1 MDRNKFKTGAINSN
15 LTSLGS
21 EMQTS
26 NDNEIKNENY
36 YKTIDKVDEK
46 RDNLFY
52 SQLVQRDKDN
62 DYKIVEVIEQGNEDK
77 DHPPVIEQS
86 NEDKDYLPVIEQG
99 NEDKDYLHVIEQD
112 NEDKDYLSV
121 IGQCDEDRDYQ
132 SVIDHKSEYKD
143 YLQVIDQDNENT
155 YLQLSGNE
163 RNYFQE
169 RGLETT
175 KHNGLINVINNLF
188 K

>member
-1 MDRNKFKTGAINSN
+1 MDSNISKTGAINFN

-26 NDNEIKNENY
+26 NDNEIKYENY
-36 YKTIDKVDEK
+36 YQTIDNVDEK

-62 DYKIVEVIEQGNEDK
+62 DYKIVQVIKQGNEDK

-86 NEDKDYLPVIEQG
+86 NEDKNSLPVIEQG
-99 NEDKDYLHVIEQD
+99 NEDKDYLHVI
-112 NEDKDYLSV
+112 
-121 IGQCDEDRDYQ
+121 
-132 SVIDHKSEYKD
+132 
-143 YLQVIDQDNENT
+143 DQDNENT
-155 YLQLSGNE
+155 FLQLSGNE

-169 RGLETT
+169 RSLETT
-175 KHNGLINVINNLF
+175 KHNELINVINNLF